1 MEEAGARGRLGR
13 NLGTFADSD
22 RKHRTTVFVLH
33 IDPENGGLVDDFEE
47 KVRLQFTLQFKLL
60 FKNVPHLYAISNYEL
75 CIVNF
80 RTIVLEDGFRLKKP
94 NLY

>member
-47 KVRLQFTLQFKLL
+47 KVRLEQFKLL
-60 FKNVPHLYAISNYEL
+60 
-75 CIVNF
+75 
-80 RTIVLEDGFRLKKP
+80 
-94 NLY
+94 